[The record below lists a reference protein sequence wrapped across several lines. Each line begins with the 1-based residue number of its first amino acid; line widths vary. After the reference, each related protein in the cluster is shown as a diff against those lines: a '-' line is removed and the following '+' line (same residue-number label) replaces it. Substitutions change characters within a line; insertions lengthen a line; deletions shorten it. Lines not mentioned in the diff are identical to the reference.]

1 MGIKLYAAPME
12 GMTTY
17 LWRRIHHEIFGG
29 ADKYF
34 TPFLS
39 PNDNESFQRKELDEL
54 RHNEGLI
61 VVPQIL
67 ANSARHVLWAA
78 RELAKMGYEEINFNL
93 GCPAGTVTA
102 KRKGAGALRDLSAL
116 SAMLEEIFAGLPR
129 GMRLSVK
136 TRVGW
141 ESTAEWPEILQVY
154 QRFPISELI
163 VHSRVQK
170 ELYRGQA
177 HRELLKDTLEKSQAL
192 VCWNGDIF
200 APQQAKEL
208 ANQFPKISA
217 LMTGRGLMADPAL
230 LRRIRGGAPA
240 AKEELRRYH
249 DALYDAYRER
259 MGSDLNAI
267 YRMRELWNYLSGSF
281 LHTEQFLKKVRK
293 VRSRREY
300 FAAVDRLFSES
311 ETDPHPLPPAVK

>member
-1 MGIKLYAAPME
+1 MGIKLYSAPME

-17 LWRRIHHEIFGG
+17 LWRRVHRQIFGG

-39 PNDNESFQRKELDEL
+39 PNDNESFQRKEQDEL
-54 RHNEGLI
+54 RHNEGMT

-78 RELAKMGYEEINFNL
+78 RELVEMGYGEFNFNL

-102 KRKGAGALRDLSAL
+102 KRKGAGALRDLPAL
-116 SAMLEEIFAGLPR
+116 SAMLEEIFEGLPQ

-141 ESTAEWPEILQVY
+141 ESTTEWPEILQVY
-154 QRFPISELI
+154 CRFPISELI
-163 VHSRVQK
+163 VHPRVRK

-177 HRELLKDTLEKSQAL
+177 HGELIQNTLAESTVP

-200 APQQAKEL
+200 TPQQAREL
-208 ANQFPKISA
+208 ANQAPQLSA
-217 LMTGRGLMADPAL
+217 LMTGRGLMTDPAL
-230 LRRIRGGAPA
+230 LRKIRGGAPA
-240 AKEELRRYH
+240 SKDELRRYH
-249 DALYDAYRER
+249 DALYGAYRER

-267 YRMRELWNYLSGSF
+267 YRMREMWNYLSGSF
-281 LHTEQFLKKVRK
+281 LHTGQFLKKVRK
-293 VRSRREY
+293 ARSRQEY

-311 ETDPHPLPPAVK
+311 ELDPHPLPPAVK